1 MQMRPVTGNP
11 SQLIVEQLVASGVK
25 YVFYNSG
32 SREALFFDA
41 LYRHPDIH
49 GILALHEGTVT
60 AMAGGY
66 TQARGDVAVT
76 VVHLGAGLAQCLGQ
90 LINVW
95 TGSLP
100 VVVITFAGDTGSF
113 ADRIALD
120 VSHNFGPTAISA
132 PFTKANWSVIDPEGL
147 PQAVERA
154 IRVARTPP
162 VGPVHLAVYDRL
174 LGDQEITANI
184 LEGGLPEPRAGYPSD
199 EDLTCIAGALR
210 DARRP
215 LFYVGDGVWKSGAEA
230 RLTALAEL
238 SGAAVANAPYGD
250 FRGVPIKHPQHCGP
264 LDAAVA
270 ALDPDL
276 ILCVGVRHGG
286 SGRLED
292 YQSFSAARRVMAIGP
307 DIENFENLPGLEL
320 AVLADER
327 RTLDRLLSMVQ
338 EEGPERHVQRRD
350 WATTRAS
357 ELRETRRQ
365 RFRAMAPQSSE
376 VRPLVL
382 AEALDRALERRGG
395 GMVMIEQFAA
405 PLDCLEDPSG
415 GCGNNVYVRPAGGS
429 EGYGIGG
436 AAGLKLAAPDK
447 TVVGLVGDGS
457 ILYGDS
463 GLWTAVHHGIPV
475 LYVVPD
481 NRSYGIVAGYF
492 GQAEGAMKQ
501 DSEYA
506 GVVLDGIDLVQI
518 AGGFGLEGIRVEDES
533 GLDDAIE
540 HGLQVVEDEQRP
552 FLLDVRLPLGLPA
565 GGQAAAQFQLAAS
578 AAGAGR

>member
-1 MQMRPVTGNP
+1 MQMRSVTGNP

-32 SREALFFDA
+32 SREAHFFDE
-41 LYRHPDIH
+41 LYRHPDIQ

-66 TQARGDVAVT
+66 TQANGDVAVT
-76 VVHLGAGLAQCLGQ
+76 IVHLGAGLAQCLGQ

-132 PFTKANWSVIDPEGL
+132 PFTKANWSVIDPQGL
-147 PQAVERA
+147 PQAIERA
-154 IRVARTPP
+154 IRVAKTPP

-174 LGDQEITANI
+174 LGAQDVTANI
-184 LEGGLPEPRAGYPSD
+184 VEGGLPEPRAGYPAD
-199 EDLTCIAGALR
+199 EDLACIASALR

-215 LFYVGDGVWKSGAEA
+215 LLYVGDGVWKSGAEA
-230 RLTALAEL
+230 HVTALAEHC
-238 SGAAVANAPYGD
+238 GAAVANAMYGD
-250 FRGVPIKHPQHCGP
+250 MRAVPVKHPQHCGP
-264 LDAAVA
+264 LGPAVT

-276 ILCVGVRHGG
+276 ILCVGIRHGG
-286 SGRLED
+286 NGQIED
-292 YQSFSAARRVMAIGP
+292 YQPFVNSRRVMAIGP

-320 AVLADER
+320 AVQADER
-327 RTLDRLLSMVQ
+327 RTLAHLQSLLL
-338 EEGPERHVQRRD
+338 EEDPERYDQRRA
-350 WATTRAS
+350 WARTQAS
-357 ELRETRRQ
+357 RLRETRGQ
-365 RFRAMAPQSSE
+365 RFQTMAPRPSQ

-382 AEALDRALERRGG
+382 AEALDQALERRGG
-395 GMVMIEQFAA
+395 GLVMIEQFAL

-415 GCGNNVYVRPAGGS
+415 GGSNVYVRPAGGS

-457 ILYGDS
+457 VLYADS
-463 GLWTAVHHGIPV
+463 GLWTAVHHAIPV

-492 GQAEGAMKQ
+492 GQADGAMKQ
-501 DSEYA
+501 AGEYA
-506 GVVLDGIDLVQI
+506 GVVLDGVDLVQI
-518 AGGFGLEGIRVEDES
+518 AAGFGLEGIHVQDES
-533 GLDDAIE
+533 SVETAIE
-540 HGLQVVEDEQRP
+540 RGLQVVEDEQRP
-552 FLLDVRLPLGLPA
+552 FLLDVRLPLGVPE
-565 GGQAAAQFQLAAS
+565 GGQAAAQFQLAGS
-578 AAGAGR
+578 TAGAGR

>member
-1 MQMRPVTGNP
+1 MQMRSVTGNP

-66 TQARGDVAVT
+66 SQARGDVAVT
-76 VVHLGAGLAQCLGQ
+76 VVHLGAGLAQCMGQ

-154 IRVARTPP
+154 IRVAKTPP

-174 LGDQEITANI
+174 LGAQEVTANI
-184 LEGGLPEPRAGYPSD
+184 LEGDLPEQRAGYPAE
-199 EDLTCIAGALR
+199 EDLACIAGALR

-215 LFYVGDGVWKSGAEA
+215 LLYVGDGVWKSGAEGHV
-230 RLTALAEL
+230 TAVAEL
-238 SGAAVANAPYGD
+238 CGAAVANAPYGD
-250 FRGVPIKHPQHCGP
+250 FRAVPIKHPQHCGP
-264 LDAAVA
+264 LDAAVT
-270 ALDPDL
+270 ALDPDF
-276 ILCVGVRHGG
+276 ILCAGVRHGG
-286 SGRLED
+286 AGRLED
-292 YQSFSAARRVMAIGP
+292 YQSFAGGRRIMAVGP

-327 RTLDRLLSMVQ
+327 RTFARLQSVMQ
-338 EEGPERHVQRRD
+338 EDDPERCDERRD
-350 WATTRAS
+350 WARTQAS
-357 ELRETRRQ
+357 RLRQARRQ
-365 RFRAMAPQSSE
+365 RFLDMAPQPTE

-382 AEALDRALERRGG
+382 ADALDQALERRGG
-395 GMVMIEQFAA
+395 GLVMIEQFAV
-405 PLDCLEDPSG
+405 PLDSLRDQSG
-415 GCGNNVYVRPAGGS
+415 GGNNVYIRPAGGS

-463 GLWTAVHHGIPV
+463 GLWTSVHHGIPV

-492 GQAEGAMKQ
+492 GQADGAMKQ
-501 DSEYA
+501 ASEYA
-506 GVVLDGIDLVQI
+506 GVVLDGVDLVQI
-518 AGGFGLEGIRVEDES
+518 AAGFGLEGMRVQDES
-533 GLDDAIE
+533 DLESAIE

-552 FLLDVRLPLGLPA
+552 YLLDVRLPLGLPA

-578 AAGAGR
+578 PAAAGR